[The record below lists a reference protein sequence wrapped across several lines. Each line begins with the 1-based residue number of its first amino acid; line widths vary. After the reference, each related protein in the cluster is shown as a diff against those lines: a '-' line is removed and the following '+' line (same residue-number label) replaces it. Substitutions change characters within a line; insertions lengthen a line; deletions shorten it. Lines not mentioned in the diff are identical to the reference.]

1 MNAVIALPAA
11 LPAVPSA
18 LAAPSSGLDT
28 GDTAWLLAAAALVLL
43 MAPGL
48 ALFYG
53 GMVRSKSVLNMMMMT
68 FGALAVITVLW
79 VLVGYSLAFG
89 DDVGAGLV
97 GDPTQYAGLGQ
108 LMSAASNGASHVPL
122 ILFAVFQGLFCVITG
137 ALVSGAIAD
146 RARFGA
152 WLVFVAVWTLLVYA
166 PVAHWVFDV
175 DGDGH
180 SGGWLV
186 NQVGLV
192 DFAGGT
198 AVEICSGASGLALAL
213 VLGHRVGFG
222 RDPMRPHN
230 LTLVML
236 GAGLLWF
243 GWFGFNAGSALSAG
257 QTSAVVF
264 TTTLVAGAAGSL
276 GWLVLERFRD
286 GHATSLGA
294 ASGMVAGLVAIT
306 PSCGSLTPLGA
317 AAMGAVAGVVCAWAV
332 GLKYRFR
339 YDDSLDVVGV
349 HLVGG
354 LVGTLGIGLIATA
367 AAPTGVDGLFYG
379 GGLDQLGRQLVGA
392 VAVLVYALVVSGVIG
407 LVVDKLL
414 GFRIDE
420 EHEVS
425 GIDMVVHAE
434 TAYDLHATAGT
445 RSAGHGMLGGIAHHR
460 DEEPRA

>member
-1 MNAVIALPAA
+1 MTTLAT
-11 LPAVPSA
+11 
-18 LAAPSSGLDT
+18 LAAGVDT
-28 GDTAWLLAAAALVLL
+28 GDTAWLLVSSALVLL

-68 FGALAVITVLW
+68 FGALAVILIVWTV
-79 VLVGYSLAFG
+79 VGYSLAFG
-89 DDVGAGLV
+89 DDLGAGLL
-97 GDPTQYAGLGQ
+97 GNPLQYAGLGQ
-108 LMSAASNGASHVPL
+108 LLSPAADGVGTVPA

-152 WLVFVAVWTLLVYA
+152 WLVFIGAWTILVYA
-166 PVAHWVFDV
+166 PVAHWVFDFSSGTHV
-175 DGDGH
+175 
-180 SGGWLV
+180 GGWLA
-186 NQVGLV
+186 NQIGVV

-213 VLGHRVGFG
+213 VLGKRIGFG

-243 GWFGFNAGSALSAG
+243 GWFGFNAGSALGAG
-257 QTSAVVF
+257 HKAAVVF
-264 TTTLVAGAAGSL
+264 VTTLLAGASGTL

-286 GHATSLGA
+286 GKATSLGA

-306 PSCGSLTPLGA
+306 PSCGSLTPAGA
-317 AAMGAVAGVVCAWAV
+317 LLMGAVAGAVCAAAV
-332 GLKYRFR
+332 GLKFRFG

-354 LVGTLGIGLIATA
+354 LIGTLGIGLLGTS
-367 AAPTGVDGLFYG
+367 AAPTAVDGLFYG
-379 GGLDQLGRQLVGA
+379 GGVTQLGKQALGGA
-392 VAVLVYALVVSGVIG
+392 VVLVYAFLVSGA
-407 LVVDKLL
+407 L
-414 GFRIDE
+414 GFVVNKLMGFRLIP

-425 GIDMVVHAE
+425 GIDLAIHGE
-434 TAYDLHATAGT
+434 TAYDFHTVTGGRAG
-445 RSAGHGMLGGIAHHR
+445 GHGILRSLTHS
-460 DEEPRA
+460 EED